1 MSAARTDRRTDGFSP
16 LYSRLAKVPAL
27 SCRLG
32 RVPYDRTFGALTCD
46 CAPYDCTYGALIVR
60 SLSITKKF
68 DFKKNWFPLESNLYP
83 PIDEPDA
90 QPTQY
95 TGHSSL
101 SVRNVVYIINCVW
114 AAVLQEC
121 W

>member
-68 DFKKNWFPLESNLYP
+68 DFKKIGFHWN
-83 PIDEPDA
+83 
-90 QPTQY
+90 QTC
-95 TGHSSL
+95 T
-101 SVRNVVYIINCVW
+101 
-114 AAVLQEC
+114 LQLMSQMHNQRSTLDIHH
-121 W
+121 